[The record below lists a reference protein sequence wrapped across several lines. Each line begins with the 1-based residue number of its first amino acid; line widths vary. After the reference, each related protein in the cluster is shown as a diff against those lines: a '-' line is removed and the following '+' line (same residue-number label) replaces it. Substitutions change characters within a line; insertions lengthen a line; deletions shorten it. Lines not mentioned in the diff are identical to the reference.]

1 MLTLITLTPQLTV
14 APQIEPSDIEQ
25 IAGLGFKSVINNRP
39 DGEESG
45 QPLNQVIEQHADQL
59 GLVYVHLPVV
69 GGQISEAQI
78 HQFGELLQTLPQPIL
93 AFVAREP
100 VLVCCGHW
108 QVKIARC
115 SVSVCRLLPSK
126 ALSLMVSASDLLS
139 VKHKRGELKLK

>member
-45 QPLNQVIEQHADQL
+45 QPLNQAIEKHADQL
-59 GLVYVHLPVV
+59 GLAYVHLPVV

-78 HQFGELLQTLPQPIL
+78 HQFDELLQTLPQPIL
-93 AFVAREP
+93 AFCRTGTRSSMLWSLASQDSAVFSERLQVATKQGFK
-100 VLVCCGHW
+100 LDG
-108 QVKIARC
+108 
-115 SVSVCRLLPSK
+115 L
-126 ALSLMVSASDLLS
+126 
-139 VKHKRGELKLK
+139 GERFAQR

>member
-59 GLVYVHLPVV
+59 GLAYVYLPVV

-93 AFVAREP
+93 AFCRTGTRSSMLWSLASQDSAMFSERLQVATKQGFK
-100 VLVCCGHW
+100 LDG
-108 QVKIARC
+108 
-115 SVSVCRLLPSK
+115 L
-126 ALSLMVSASDLLS
+126 
-139 VKHKRGELKLK
+139 GERFAQR

>member
-45 QPLNQVIEQHADQL
+45 QPLNQVIEQHADQF
-59 GLVYVHLPVV
+59 GLAYVYLPVV

-93 AFVAREP
+93 AFCRTGTRSSMLWSLASQDSAMFSERLQVATKQGFK
-100 VLVCCGHW
+100 LDG
-108 QVKIARC
+108 
-115 SVSVCRLLPSK
+115 L
-126 ALSLMVSASDLLS
+126 
-139 VKHKRGELKLK
+139 GERFAQR

>member
-45 QPLNQVIEQHADQL
+45 QPLNQAIAQHAEQL
-59 GLVYVHLPVV
+59 GLAYVHLPVV

-78 HQFGELLQTLPQPIL
+78 DQFGELLQTLPQPIL
-93 AFVAREP
+93 AF
-100 VLVCCGHW
+100 
-108 QVKIARC
+108 
-115 SVSVCRLLPSK
+115 CRTGTRSSMLW
-126 ALSLMVSASDLLS
+126 SLASQDNAMFSERLQMATKQGFKLDGL
-139 VKHKRGELKLK
+139 GERFTQR

>member
-45 QPLNQVIEQHADQL
+45 QPLNQAIEQYAEQL
-59 GLVYVHLPVV
+59 GLAYVHLPVV

-93 AFVAREP
+93 AFCRTGTRSSMLWSLASQDSAMFSERLQVATKQGFK
-100 VLVCCGHW
+100 LDG
-108 QVKIARC
+108 
-115 SVSVCRLLPSK
+115 L
-126 ALSLMVSASDLLS
+126 
-139 VKHKRGELKLK
+139 GERFAQR

>member
-45 QPLNQVIEQHADQL
+45 QPLNQAIEQHAELL
-59 GLVYVHLPVV
+59 GLAYVHLPVV

-93 AFVAREP
+93 AFCRTGTRSSMLWSLASQDSAMFSER
-100 VLVCCGHW
+100 L
-108 QVKIARC
+108 QIATKQGFK
-115 SVSVCRLLPSK
+115 LDGL
-126 ALSLMVSASDLLS
+126 
-139 VKHKRGELKLK
+139 GERFAQR

>member
-1 MLTLITLTPQLTV
+1 MLTLIRLTPPLTV

-45 QPLNQVIEQHADQL
+45 QPLNQAIEQYAEQL
-59 GLVYVHLPVV
+59 GLAYVHLPVV

-93 AFVAREP
+93 AFCRTGTRSSMLWSLASQDSATFSER
-100 VLVCCGHW
+100 L
-108 QVKIARC
+108 QIATKQGFK
-115 SVSVCRLLPSK
+115 LDGL
-126 ALSLMVSASDLLS
+126 
-139 VKHKRGELKLK
+139 GERFAQR

>member
-1 MLTLITLTPQLTV
+1 MLTLIRLTPQLTV

-45 QPLNQVIEQHADQL
+45 QPLNQAIEQHAEQF
-59 GLVYVHLPVV
+59 GLAYVHLPVV

-93 AFVAREP
+93 AFCRTGTRSSMLWSLASQDSAMFSER
-100 VLVCCGHW
+100 L
-108 QVKIARC
+108 KIATKQGFK
-115 SVSVCRLLPSK
+115 LDGL
-126 ALSLMVSASDLLS
+126 
-139 VKHKRGELKLK
+139 GERFAQR

>member
-1 MLTLITLTPQLTV
+1 MLTLIRLTPPLTV

-45 QPLNQVIEQHADQL
+45 QPLNQAIEQYAEQL
-59 GLVYVHLPVV
+59 GLAYVHLPVV

-93 AFVAREP
+93 AF
-100 VLVCCGHW
+100 
-108 QVKIARC
+108 
-115 SVSVCRLLPSK
+115 CRTGTRSSMLW
-126 ALSLMVSASDLLS
+126 SLASQDSAMFSERLQMATKQGFKLDGL
-139 VKHKRGELKLK
+139 GERFAQR

>member
-39 DGEESG
+39 DGEESS
-45 QPLNQVIEQHADQL
+45 QPLNQAIEQHADQL
-59 GLVYVHLPVV
+59 GLAYVYLPVV

-93 AFVAREP
+93 AFCRTGTRSSMLWSLASQDSAMFSERLQVATKQGFK
-100 VLVCCGHW
+100 LDG
-108 QVKIARC
+108 
-115 SVSVCRLLPSK
+115 L
-126 ALSLMVSASDLLS
+126 
-139 VKHKRGELKLK
+139 GERFAQR

>member
-93 AFVAREP
+93 AFCRTGTRSSMLWSLASQDSAMFSERLQVATKQGFK
-100 VLVCCGHW
+100 LDG
-108 QVKIARC
+108 
-115 SVSVCRLLPSK
+115 L
-126 ALSLMVSASDLLS
+126 
-139 VKHKRGELKLK
+139 GERFAQR